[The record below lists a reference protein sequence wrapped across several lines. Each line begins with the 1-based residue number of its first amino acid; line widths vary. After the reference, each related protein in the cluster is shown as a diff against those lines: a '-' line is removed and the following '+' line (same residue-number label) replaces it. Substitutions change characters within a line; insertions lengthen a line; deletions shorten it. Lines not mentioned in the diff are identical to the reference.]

1 MEDKILQNEHLSY
14 ILNEL
19 GENHEDYFNAIA
31 PPIVQTS
38 NFLFSTVEDM
48 RHAFS
53 HEYDVYIYSRG
64 NNPTVEILKQKL
76 AALDNAE
83 DCLVVNSGSSAIF
96 NSVLPFV
103 KAGAHIVSVKNPYS
117 WAKKLFDDFLP
128 KFGVTTTYIDGTDIL
143 NFERA
148 IQPGTSIIYLESPN
162 SWMFEIQ
169 DLKAVS
175 ALAKSKNIT
184 TIIDNSYC
192 TPLFQK
198 PLDFGIDIAIQSAT
212 KYIGGHS
219 DVLGGVICSSKENIR
234 KIFNSEYNTAGNGC
248 TPFNAWLLLRGLR
261 TLPARLKQ
269 VNDNTSAFILGMES
283 LDIVEKII
291 FPFHPSFPQ
300 YALAKEQMLGACGL
314 LTIIVKEEYA
324 PYIEQLCNHLKAFKM
339 AVSWGGYESLV
350 IPKIAALNKNNID
363 FKNEEH
369 RSIRIYVGLESPD
382 YLLNDLKQAVEK
394 AKG

>member
-1 MEDKILQNEHLSY
+1 MEDKILQNERLSY

-53 HEYDVYIYSRG
+53 NEYDVYIYSRG

-103 KAGAHIVSVKNPYS
+103 KSGAHIVSVKNPYS
-117 WAKKLFDDFLP
+117 WAKKLFNDFLP
-128 KFGVTTTYIDGTDIL
+128 KFGVSTTYIDGTDIA
-143 NFERA
+143 NFEQA
-148 IQPGTSIIYLESPN
+148 IQENTTIIYLESPN

-169 DLKAVS
+169 DLKAVA
-175 ALAKSKNIT
+175 ALAKTKNIT

-198 PLDFGIDIAIQSAT
+198 PLDFGIDISIQSAT

-219 DVLGGVICSSKENIR
+219 DVLGGVICSSKE
-234 KIFNSEYNTAGNGC
+234 KIKQIFDCEYNTVGNGC

-261 TLPARLKQ
+261 TLPVRLKQ
-269 VNDNTSAFILGMES
+269 INDNTADFVQGLESME
-283 LDIVEKII
+283 IVEKII
-291 FPFHPSFPQ
+291 FPFHASFPQ
-300 YALAKEQMLGACGL
+300 YQLAKEQMLGACGL
-314 LTIIVKEEYA
+314 LTIIVKQEYA
-324 PYIEQLCNHLKAFKM
+324 GKIEQICNNLKAFKM
-339 AVSWGGYESLV
+339 AVSWGGYESLI
-350 IPKIAALNKNNID
+350 IPKIAALNKNAID
-363 FKNEEH
+363 FSNEEH

-382 YLLNDLKQAVEK
+382 YLLYDLKQAVGK
-394 AKG
+394 L